1 MMSGLTIMMMEHAL
15 HNNDNNSKINCG
27 ADEQCIMCCIA
38 SMLQQEEH
46 YVCHGYLDDEIPIA
60 AGATQPARGNSD
72 AIDETCRSKM
82 CEWIF
87 HVIDS
92 TRLQRDTASAAMA
105 LLDRFLCTNSHRAT
119 QARLNRKEYQLA
131 GEPFVFIS
139 FYLML
144 MRKMQSL
151 FSSFASSYVTTQL

>member
-15 HNNDNNSKINCG
+15 HNDDNNIKINCG

-60 AGATQPARGNSD
+60 AGATQQARGGD
-72 AIDETCRSKM
+72 VIDETCRSKM

-131 GEPFVFIS
+131 GEPLLYCI
-139 FYLML
+139 
-144 MRKMQSL
+144 L
-151 FSSFASSYVTTQL
+151 FFLNLIHNMEYHCSHCLHYPM